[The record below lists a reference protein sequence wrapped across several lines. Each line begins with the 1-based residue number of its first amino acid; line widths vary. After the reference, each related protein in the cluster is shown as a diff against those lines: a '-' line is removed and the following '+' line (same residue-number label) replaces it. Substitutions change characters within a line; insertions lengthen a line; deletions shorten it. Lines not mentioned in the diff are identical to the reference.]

1 MIRFLNFSQWF
12 LIILKVFIEKF
23 RFTHTLKRFGL
34 WKIHSQ
40 LYKKKA
46 KSISTFDFNTTLY
59 TTIPHN
65 LLIKFLS
72 KIIFFFSK
80 SKTRSCVDIPKTSIY
95 WTSKGCGRRYLK
107 RQTLMPSHF
116 SLQNAIF
123 HWKPEVQTKD
133 WHSYGH
139 RPSSI
144 FGKPLSIFFL
154 I

>member
-1 MIRFLNFSQWF
+1 MDCGKFIPTCTRKKPKVFQLSTLIPHYIQQFLN
-12 LIILKVFIEKF
+12 
-23 RFTHTLKRFGL
+23 
-34 WKIHSQ
+34 
-40 LYKKKA
+40 
-46 KSISTFDFNTTLY
+46 
-59 TTIPHN
+59 N

-72 KIIFFFSK
+72 KVIFFFSK
-80 SKTRSCVDIPKTSIY
+80 SKTRSCFDIPKTSIY

-133 WHSYGH
+133 WHYYGY

-144 FGKPLSIFFL
+144 LGKPLSIFFFNL
-154 I
+154 NMFSN

>member
-1 MIRFLNFSQWF
+1 MDYGKFIPNCTRKKPKVFQLSTLIIPHYIQQFLN
-12 LIILKVFIEKF
+12 
-23 RFTHTLKRFGL
+23 
-34 WKIHSQ
+34 
-40 LYKKKA
+40 
-46 KSISTFDFNTTLY
+46 
-59 TTIPHN
+59 N

-72 KIIFFFSK
+72 RVIFFFSK
-80 SKTRSCVDIPKTSIY
+80 LKTRSCVDIPKTSIY

-144 FGKPLSIFFL
+144 LGKPLSIYFFNL
-154 I
+154 NMFSN

>member
-1 MIRFLNFSQWF
+1 MDYGKFIPNCTRKKPKVFQLSTLIIPHYIQQFLN
-12 LIILKVFIEKF
+12 
-23 RFTHTLKRFGL
+23 
-34 WKIHSQ
+34 
-40 LYKKKA
+40 
-46 KSISTFDFNTTLY
+46 
-59 TTIPHN
+59 N

-72 KIIFFFSK
+72 RVIFFFSK
-80 SKTRSCVDIPKTSIY
+80 LKTRSCVDIPKTSIY

-133 WHSYGH
+133 WHYYGY

-144 FGKPLSIFFL
+144 LGKPLSIFFFNL
-154 I
+154 NMFSN